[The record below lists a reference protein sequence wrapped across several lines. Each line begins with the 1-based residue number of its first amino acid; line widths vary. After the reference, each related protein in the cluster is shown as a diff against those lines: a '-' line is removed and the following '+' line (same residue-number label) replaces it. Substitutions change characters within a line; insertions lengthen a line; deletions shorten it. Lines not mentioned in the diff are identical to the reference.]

1 MISKEQL
8 LRLVADE
15 VPETLMGIVFRV
27 VQGLLAG
34 KEPKDVIGHAERE
47 LLADYA
53 QKRLDH
59 ALGKRPVPGTGV

>member
-15 VPETLMGIVFRV
+15 VPESLVGIVFRAIR
-27 VQGLLAG
+27 GLLAG
-34 KEPKDVIGHAERE
+34 DPPEAILSKAERE

-53 QKRLDH
+53 QQRLDR
-59 ALGKRPVPGTGV
+59 ALGKKPVPGTGE